1 MPYVAAHVQ
10 GNVGTSDALY
20 TAVVGVVSLWVLA
33 SSNGVAAAVPGR
45 AQHIRASR
53 IANSPN
59 RMSCIRSDASGGNV
73 RYMNTNHF

>member
-33 SSNGVAAAVPGR
+33 SSNGVAAAFPVTS
-45 AQHIRASR
+45 AAH
-53 IANSPN
+53 
-59 RMSCIRSDASGGNV
+59 SGEQNCELA
-73 RYMNTNHF
+73 

>member
-33 SSNGVAAAVPGR
+33 SSNGVAAAFPVERSTFGR
-45 AQHIRASR
+45 AELRTRLIECRVSDRMPRAGTC
-53 IANSPN
+53 A
-59 RMSCIRSDASGGNV
+59 
-73 RYMNTNHF
+73 T

>member
-33 SSNGVAAAVPGR
+33 STAVAAAFPVERSTFGR
-45 AQHIRASR
+45 AELRTRLIECRVSDRMPRA
-53 IANSPN
+53 AGT
-59 RMSCIRSDASGGNV
+59 CA
-73 RYMNTNHF
+73 T